1 VISSL
6 QSLTLYCVV
15 LVFTLTLPP
24 HLNRVTACWW
34 RFPSVVRPLTNFP
47 ASQQV
52 ELAAPVSLG
61 SEVSI
66 TDAEGN
72 VMASAGAGAGA
83 VLAVI
88 SADDQHWSDYIR
100 AAPAA

>member
-1 VISSL
+1 M
-6 QSLTLYCVV
+6 
-15 LVFTLTLPP
+15 
-24 HLNRVTACWW
+24 
-34 RFPSVVRPLTNFP
+34 
-47 ASQQV
+47 
-52 ELAAPVSLG
+52 SLG